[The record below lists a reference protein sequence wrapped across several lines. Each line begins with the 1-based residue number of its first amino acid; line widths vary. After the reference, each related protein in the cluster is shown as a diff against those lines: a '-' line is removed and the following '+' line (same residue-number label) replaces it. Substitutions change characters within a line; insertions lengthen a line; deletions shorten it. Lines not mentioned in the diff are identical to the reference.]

1 MLFSKKI
8 NNSEFELNN
17 VFFPRQSKSKNEDDD
32 EAKLS
37 GAYKN
42 INNIINNCIE
52 SIGVKEKEIE
62 TIDSPIFKSL
72 RGRIKRHN
80 MSSNKIMKSVFQ
92 SNTKKTFNLN
102 KSNTLSNSNNNLIK
116 TSDENLIQSL
126 NVEYETQKK
135 GVLRKKTSPSKIN
148 KTKTNKSEKAK
159 PSNLK
164 HYIINGKIVD
174 LPNSNSNMT
183 VSSKF
188 KNAKTVKFLFGQK
201 KDESTFKKKSTNKF
215 EKENSNTKDLK
226 KNSTLIS
233 KQSNISYK
241 TNKTIKDKHNK
252 NNKNFD
258 LFNNIESYSPKS
270 IKTNRLKKNKNKIA
284 HKFKRR
290 LQKLK
295 TFGFLS
301 SSKGNELNNDKLS
314 SKNIIGH
321 HSKKSVLSETK
332 VSNPLAKINSIKRPN
347 TTIVSAKEGQNI
359 LDCYIKKK
367 GIKKKTSKKNMK
379 ILTLEEIGKNVRD
392 SIVGF
397 NFTEI
402 KKQMYDLE
410 NNDIS
415 EAIKNLPT
423 KYYSSLNDANPTNN
437 LILKKETNKNNK
449 EITLSNSSEL
459 ESRSSEESNIQV
471 NRYQQKYRKL
481 FMIKKVYDSLDDEE
495 LGDEEDINPFYIS
508 PNSLTVYFIDSFVF
522 ISAFLELLY
531 LPVFLGYK
539 KYFCRK
545 FLSFDSILFYIFD
558 LIYIMDLITGFFRGY
573 YNFEENLIKNN
584 VDICMNYLKGWFFID
599 FLEAIPLYTIFN
611 LNERKCDG
619 NIIHNLYIGDFV
631 NYHYS
636 LLIVKILKIF
646 KVFTY
651 NKAYDKT
658 IDFLNRSDFFNNWNG
673 VFFTLLVTLS
683 LTHFC
688 SCFLVFL
695 GRNIYPGW
703 IMVRKIQDESFSYIY
718 LTAIYYLMTTLT
730 TVGYGDIIILTT
742 YERIYQIILLIV
754 GTCAYSWILTFI
766 SNYIKKMNEQYIDFE
781 NKVQILSDIK
791 IQYPLLKNELYEKI
805 IRYLKYNKSENKYN
819 VDFILDSLPLSLK
832 NNVIIDMYKP
842 IIKNFQFFKSFQNSD
857 FFVKIV
863 TSLKPI
869 LSMKDDIL
877 VQEGDVIEDIIFIKK
892 GVLSLE
898 IYIDLD
904 CPQESCEAH
913 LNMNG
918 FNQNLEQIHSV
929 KSGKGYNSQT
939 ITSSNINYTKNN
951 SKVKNEIKKL
961 NKKPMNIINLRK
973 NEHYGDILMILN
985 ERSPLTVKVK
995 SKKAELFF
1003 LQKTDAT
1010 EISNKY
1016 PNIWKRIVHK
1026 SLFNMKQI
1034 KYLIKKKIIIFCDLN
1049 GILISPELRK
1059 SVVLNLEEDYSFDD
1073 TLYQKDKAQNIERK
1087 KSYIKSKN
1095 NSINE
1100 DSMHNSVN
1108 KSNIKRVENNQ
1119 FDSIIYEVDENLESN
1134 QNSTKKVV
1142 NSDENFQH
1150 RFPNKKNKISEISN
1164 KNNSL
1169 KTLGCNFSNKKEK
1182 ASEFTSLF
1190 SSNNM
1195 KSGIKEFLNK
1205 SISSNNSFRKIQ
1217 NIDYKET
1224 VLTFNSNSNSS
1235 DLSNNK
1241 NSLSNSTIN
1250 DQQSLQET
1258 AHDKETDSNKYDE
1271 NKNSQEVRRNKKLS
1285 SINNKINKMITEK
1298 MRPSKGQINNLNI
1311 NIFTHKTVNY
1321 STNNKRNSV
1330 PSVSKKKYD
1339 YIEEEEEEEED
1350 DVDDVNDEI
1359 YSNESFIVN
1368 IGKNIF
1374 FNTSD
1379 KNNNVIYPYLNELIY
1394 NKNSTNLNLPKL
1406 LEKSKSKVSLIKDDN
1421 SKNSKNSRNSKI
1433 SKNSKNSDLIKSSG
1447 FSNLYTTTSI
1457 SFTLNSIYDNLN
1469 KLTGYKI
1476 QKDLHLQKK
1485 IKNYIL
1491 DECFFQINSINYIH
1505 KNNHFH
1511 VNSSEEKRKTYMNR
1525 SSLKSRNSKFSKTS
1539 SIVGNISSNLPFN
1552 RNEKY
1557 DERPK
1562 KIRARN
1568 SVKIRKRKFM
1578 GDSNVILEEKTHR
1591 RKKRRNTNVFRQ
1603 INNTNASFLDHSNIS
1618 NIHVAVPQE
1627 DTSFLKKKTSKKAN
1641 LNLNLKLNDDEEM
1654 SFYTKM
1660 KTIRNMKNSTIS
1672 NDRKSFIS
1680 KPKEFS
1686 LMDQISQNIQKNKQ
1700 NLNNPEEYFSGFFT
1714 NLLQTKKTMAKGPSK
1729 TNKKNTSFIKRTS
1742 TSSEVI
1748 NRNNMNFKFNI

>member
-17 VFFPRQSKSKNEDDD
+17 AFFPRQSKSRNDDD
-32 EAKLS
+32 DSLKLS

-42 INNIINNCIE
+42 INNLLTNCIE
-52 SIGVKEKEIE
+52 SIGVREKEIE

-72 RGRIKRHN
+72 RGRIKKN
-80 MSSNKIMKSVFQ
+80 NISSNKIIKSVFQ
-92 SNTKKTFNLN
+92 SNTKKSFFLN
-102 KSNTLSNSNNNLIK
+102 KSNSLSNSNNNLIK
-116 TSDENLIQSL
+116 TSDENLIHSL
-126 NVEYETQKK
+126 NIDYDTPKK
-135 GVLRKKTSPSKIN
+135 NVLRKKTSPSKIN
-148 KTKTNKSEKAK
+148 KTKTNKSEKEK

-164 HYIINGKIVD
+164 HYIINEKIID
-174 LPNSNSNMT
+174 LPLSNTNMNAS
-183 VSSKF
+183 SSKF

-201 KDESTFKKKSTNKF
+201 KDEISFKKKSTNKF
-215 EKENSNTKDLK
+215 EKDNSNTKDLK

-233 KQSNISYK
+233 KRSNISYK
-241 TNKTIKDKHNK
+241 TNKTIKDKHLR
-252 NNKNFD
+252 NNKNYEF
-258 LFNNIESYSPKS
+258 FNNIESYSPKS
-270 IKTNRLKKNKNKIA
+270 IKTNRLKKNRKISQ
-284 HKFKRR
+284 KFKRR
-290 LQKLK
+290 LKKLK

-301 SSKGNELNNDKLS
+301 NSKDNELNNDKLS
-314 SKNIIGH
+314 AKNVVGH
-321 HSKKSVLSETK
+321 QSKKDALSETK
-332 VSNPLAKINSIKRPN
+332 ISNPLTKINSIKRPN
-347 TTIVSAKEGQNI
+347 TTIISSKEGKNI
-359 LDCYIKKK
+359 LDGYIKKK
-367 GIKKKTSKKNMK
+367 GTKKKTSKKNLK

-392 SIVGF
+392 SLVGF

-423 KYYSSLNDANPTNN
+423 KYYSTLNDGNTNNN
-437 LILKKETNKNNK
+437 LISKKETNKNNK
-449 EITLSNSSEL
+449 EIMLSNSSEL
-459 ESRSSEESNIQV
+459 ESKSSEESNYQV
-471 NRYQQKYRKL
+471 NKYQQKYRKL

-508 PNSLTVYFIDSFVF
+508 PNSITVYFIDSLVF
-522 ISAFLELLY
+522 ISSFLELLY

-539 KYFCRK
+539 KYFCRE
-545 FLSFDSILFYIFD
+545 FFSFDSILFYTFD
-558 LIYIMDLITGFFRGY
+558 FIYIIDLITGFFRGY

-584 VDICMNYLKGWFFID
+584 IDICMNYLKGWFFID
-599 FLEAIPLYTIFN
+599 LLEAIPLYTIFN

-619 NIIHNLYIGDFV
+619 SAVHNLYIGDFV
-631 NYHYS
+631 NVHYS
-636 LLIVKILKIF
+636 LLIIKILKIF
-646 KVFTY
+646 KIFNY

-658 IDFLNRSDFFNNWNG
+658 IDFLNRSDFFSNWNG

-688 SCFLVFL
+688 SCFLVYL

-703 IMVRKIQDESFSYIY
+703 IIVRQIQDESFLYIY

-781 NKVQILSDIK
+781 NKVQILSDIRMA
-791 IQYPLLKNELYEKI
+791 YPLLKNELYEKI

-863 TSLKPI
+863 TSLKPV

-898 IYIDLD
+898 ICIDLD

-913 LNMNG
+913 LNKNG
-918 FNQNLEQIHSV
+918 FTQTLGPVHSI
-929 KSGKGYNSQT
+929 KSGKGFNSQT

-961 NKKPMNIINLRK
+961 NKKQMNIINLRK

-1026 SLFNMKQI
+1026 SLYNMKQI
-1034 KYLIKKKIIIFCDLN
+1034 KHLIKKKVIIFCDLN
-1049 GILISPELRK
+1049 GILINPELRK
-1059 SVVLNLEEDYSFDD
+1059 NTTLNIEDVSSLDD
-1073 TLYQKDKAQNIERK
+1073 ITYQKITDKSIENK
-1087 KSYIKSKN
+1087 KPYIKQNKK
-1095 NSINE
+1095 
-1100 DSMHNSVN
+1100 NSVN
-1108 KSNIKRVENNQ
+1108 NINKNANSNHLNNIENNQ

-1134 QNSTKKVV
+1134 RNSIKK
-1142 NSDENFQH
+1142 NISSEKTFH
-1150 RFPNKKNKISEISN
+1150 YRFSNKKNKISEISN
-1164 KNNSL
+1164 KNNSG
-1169 KTLGCNFSNKKEK
+1169 KTLGYNFSNKKDK
-1182 ASEFTSLF
+1182 ASEFTNLF
-1190 SSNNM
+1190 SSNNNL
-1195 KSGIKEFLNK
+1195 KSGFKDFLNK
-1205 SISSNNSFRKIQ
+1205 SISSNNSFKKNN

-1224 VLTFNSNSNSS
+1224 VLTFNSYSS
-1235 DLSNNK
+1235 DSSNIK
-1241 NSLSNSTIN
+1241 NSMSNSTIN
-1250 DQQSLQET
+1250 GHQSLQET
-1258 AHDKETDSNKYDE
+1258 DHDKETEYNKYDK
-1271 NKNSQEVRRNKKLS
+1271 NKNSQVQTNKKLS
-1285 SINNKINKMITEK
+1285 LINNKINKMITVIDEK
-1298 MRPSKGQINNLNI
+1298 MRPNKGQINNLNI
-1311 NIFTHKTVNY
+1311 NFFTNKTVNY
-1321 STNNKRNSV
+1321 SINNRNKRNSF
-1330 PSVSKKKYD
+1330 PSLSKKKYNN
-1339 YIEEEEEEEED
+1339 YIEEEEED
-1350 DVDDVNDEI
+1350 DDELDDVNEEI
-1359 YSNESFIVN
+1359 YSDESFIVN

-1374 FNTSD
+1374 FNNSD
-1379 KNNNVIYPYLNELIY
+1379 KNNNIIYPYLNELVY

-1421 SKNSKNSRNSKI
+1421 SKNS
-1433 SKNSKNSDLIKSSG
+1433 DLIKSSR

-1457 SFTLNSIYDNLN
+1457 SFTLNSIYENIN

-1476 QKDLHLQKK
+1476 QKDIHLQNK

-1511 VNSSEEKRKTYMNR
+1511 VNSPEDKRKSSFMNHR

-1539 SIVGNISSNLPFN
+1539 SIVGNTSSSLPFN
-1552 RNEKY
+1552 RYEKY

-1568 SVKIRKRKFM
+1568 SVKIRKRKFLGECNAIM
-1578 GDSNVILEEKTHR
+1578 EEKTHH
-1591 RKKRRNTNVFRQ
+1591 RKKRKNTNVFRQ

-1618 NIHVAVPQE
+1618 NIHAVVPQE
-1627 DTSFLKKKTSKKAN
+1627 DPLYLKKKTSKRAN

-1672 NDRKSFIS
+1672 NERKSFIS

-1714 NLLQTKKTMAKGPSK
+1714 NLLQTKKTMAKGSPK